1 MLSPLAGS
9 LHSSLSREEENQVN
23 RKVTMTKLT
32 RVVSVIAA
40 ASLAA
45 TALVAA
51 AAPSDAAATKTLVIA
66 TDLPL
71 QGSSFDS
78 NDSTNKAIALYLKSV
93 GGKAG
98 KYKIT
103 LKYYDNATATAGAWD
118 AGQCT
123 QNAQNHVANKAEI
136 AVICTYNSGCAKI
149 EVPILN
155 QDPKGPMLM
164 VSQAN
169 TNPGLTKSWKPGEPD
184 VYYPAGVRNYARVC
198 TTDDNQGAAAAQFAK
213 SIGIKSVYVLNDTQT
228 YGHGVA
234 QAFTTEAKKQ
244 GLTVL
249 SDGPSGQGWDTL
261 QSDYTALFQKIAPLN
276 PDMVYFG
283 GIYDN
288 NGGQLLKAKVA
299 VLGDNTKVKL
309 MAPDGFTGYPQ
320 FNADPNAAGAYLS
333 FAGLSNELLVKNS
346 PNGAGAKFLAL
357 YKKTFKKDPVGSYPI
372 YGVAALQ
379 VELAAIA
386 KSNGTRKSVT
396 ESVFSGLGITIPA
409 AQSVLGKSLHISTLT
424 GDTTAKDI
432 TIEQVVGGVE
442 TTLKAWTVK

>member
-1 MLSPLAGS
+1 
-9 LHSSLSREEENQVN
+9 
-23 RKVTMTKLT
+23 MTKLT
-32 RVVSVIAA
+32 RVVSVVAA
-40 ASLAA
+40 LSMAA
-45 TALVAA
+45 TAFVAGAVPSQAA
-51 AAPSDAAATKTLVIA
+51 AKKTLIIA
-66 TDLPL
+66 TDVPL

-78 NDSTNKAIALYLKSV
+78 NDSTNKAIALYLKSI
-93 GGKAG
+93 GGKVG
-98 KYKIT
+98 KYSIT
-103 LKYYDNATATAGAWD
+103 LKYYDDATAGK
-118 AGQCT
+118 CK
-123 QNAQNHVANKAEI
+123 QNAQAHVANKAEI
-136 AVICTYNSGCAKI
+136 AVIGTYNSGCAKI

-169 TNPGLTKSWKPGEPD
+169 TNPGLTKSWNPGEPD
-184 VYYPAGVRNYARVC
+184 VYYPKGVRNYARVC
-198 TTDDNQGAAAAQFAK
+198 TTDDNQGSAAAQFAK
-213 SIGIKSVYVLNDTQT
+213 SIGVKSVYVLNDTQT
-228 YGHGVA
+228 YGQGVA

-249 SDGPSGQGWDTL
+249 SSGPSGQGWDAQ
-261 QSDYTALFQKIAPLN
+261 QSDYTALFQKIQPLN

-309 MAPDGFTGYPQ
+309 MAPDGFTGYPA
-320 FNADPNAAGAYLS
+320 FNSDPNAAGAYLS

-357 YKKTFKKDPVGSYPI
+357 YKKTYKKDPVGSYPI

-379 VELAAIA
+379 VILAAIV
-386 KSNGTRKSVT
+386 KSNGTRKGVT
-396 ESVFSGLGITIPA
+396 EAVFSGSGVTIPA
-409 AQSVLGKSLHISTLT
+409 MQSVLGKPLHISTLT

-432 TIEQVVGGVE
+432 TIEQVVGGIE

>member
-1 MLSPLAGS
+1 MLSGLTGS
-9 LHSSLSREEENQVN
+9 LHSSLSRDEVNKVN

-93 GGKAG
+93 GGMAG
-98 KYKIT
+98 KFKIT
-103 LKYYDNATATAGAWD
+103 LKYYDDATATAGAWD
-118 AGQCT
+118 AGQCA
-123 QNAQNHVANKAEI
+123 QNAQAHVANKAEV
-136 AVICTYNSGCAKI
+136 AVIGTYNSGCAKI

-169 TNPGLTKSWKPGEPD
+169 TNPGLTKSWNPGEPD
-184 VYYPAGVRNYARVC
+184 VYYPTGVRNYARVC
-198 TTDDNQGAAAAQFAK
+198 TTDDNQGSAAAQFAK
-213 SIGIKSVYVLNDTQT
+213 SIGVKSVYVLNDTQT
-228 YGHGVA
+228 YGQGVA

-244 GLTVL
+244 GLNVL
-249 SDGPSGQGWDTL
+249 SSGPAGQGWDAT

-288 NGGQLLKAKVA
+288 NGGQLLKDKVA

-320 FNADPNAAGAYLS
+320 FNSDPNANGAYLS

-346 PNGAGAKFLAL
+346 PSGAGAQFLKSYQKT
-357 YKKTFKKDPVGSYPI
+357 YKKAPVGSYPI

-379 VELAAIA
+379 VILAAIA
-386 KSNGTRKSVT
+386 KSDGTRKSIT
-396 ESVFSGLGITIPA
+396 EQVFSGLGITIPA
-409 AQSVLGKSLHISTLT
+409 KQSVLGKALHISTLT

-432 TIEQVVGGVE
+432 TIEQVTGGQE
-442 TTLKAWTVK
+442 QTLKAWTVK

>member
-1 MLSPLAGS
+1 
-9 LHSSLSREEENQVN
+9 
-23 RKVTMTKLT
+23 MTKLT
-32 RVVSVIAA
+32 RVVSVVAA
-40 ASLAA
+40 VSMVA
-45 TALVAA
+45 TAFVAA
-51 AAPSDAAATKTLVIA
+51 AVPSQAAAVKTLVIA

-93 GGKAG
+93 GGMAG
-98 KYKIT
+98 KFKIT
-103 LKYYDNATATAGAWD
+103 LKYYDDATATAGAWD
-118 AGQCT
+118 AGQCL
-123 QNAQNHVANKAEI
+123 QNAQNHVANKSEV
-136 AVICTYNSGCAKI
+136 AVIGTYNSGCAKI

-169 TNPGLTKSWKPGEPD
+169 TNPGLTKSWNPGEPD
-184 VYYPAGVRNYARVC
+184 VYYPTGTRNYARVC
-198 TTDDNQGAAAAQFAK
+198 TTDDNQGSAAAQFAK
-213 SIGIKSVYVLNDTQT
+213 SIGVKSVYVLNDTQT
-228 YGHGVA
+228 YGQGVA

-244 GLTVL
+244 GITVL
-249 SDGPSGQGWDTL
+249 SSGPAGQGWDTL

-299 VLGDNTKVKL
+299 VLGDNVKVKL

-320 FNADPNAAGAYLS
+320 FNSDPNADGAYLS

-346 PNGAGAKFLAL
+346 PKGAGAKFLAS
-357 YKKTFKKDPVGSYPI
+357 YKKTYKKDPVGSYPI

-379 VELAAIA
+379 VILAAIA
-386 KSNGTRKSVT
+386 KSDGTRKSIT
-396 ESVFSGLGITIPA
+396 ENVFSGLGITIPA
-409 AQSVLGKSLHISTLT
+409 NQSVLGKALHISTLT

-432 TIEQVVGGVE
+432 TIEQVTGGQE
-442 TTLKAWTVK
+442 QTLKAWTVK